1 LYVLENVVQF
11 VGIDRNTKLRWAV
24 FATGEE
30 VLIQLLTN
38 LYSEIELFATEHSLQ
53 VLSLFKARETTV

>member
-1 LYVLENVVQF
+1 VQF
-11 VGIDRNTKLRWAV
+11 TGIDRNIEFRWAV
-24 FATGEE
+24 FVTGEG

-53 VLSLFKARETTV
+53 VLSLFKARGTTV